1 MLLVTRCKKTCS
13 NALTCGCVEPASYPR
28 TMLRDDKTMM
38 FKQGEQNDS
47 QFNEREKKVQIQTQQ
62 LFLISE
68 RQETGTGDKVIK

>member
-1 MLLVTRCKKTCS
+1 
-13 NALTCGCVEPASYPR
+13 
-28 TMLRDDKTMM
+28 MLRDDKTMM